1 MGPAFDEA
9 ALAQLTDKIDKTLA
23 GVGTDQHASPK
34 RKRPNT
40 TADDRDAKRRQ
51 KSLLGIEEGQQDRPS
66 KDQSHNATKEVLLE
80 EILALG
86 GDEDD
91 LELVANVDSDT
102 EEGPGIKSASAP
114 EKSLDKSFHDELA
127 KFALSLGFQN
137 ITRED
142 DLESVSSENPVDEEQ
157 DEEDDAEQTK
167 QDDSQDQEQPL
178 AIPATVKSESTT
190 TTVQDALRRKQG
202 KNKLVSSMPS
212 LPQTW
217 RYANLSRVSS
227 PDLTGMPSTSRAY
240 LPSHHLPTLDNILQR
255 LPTSKLMRR
264 LS

>member
-9 ALAQLTDKIDKTLA
+9 ALAQLTEKIDKTLA
-23 GVGTDQHASPK
+23 GVGTDQRVSPK
-34 RKRPNT
+34 RKRPNI

-51 KSLLGIEEGQQDRPS
+51 KSLLSTEEGQQDRSS
-66 KDQSHNATKEVLLE
+66 KDQSHNTTKEVLLE

-91 LELVANVDSDT
+91 LELVANVDSDN
-102 EEGPGIKSASAP
+102 EEGPGTKSASAP

-137 ITRED
+137 IPRED

-157 DEEDDAEQTK
+157 DDEDDEEEEDDAEQTK

-190 TTVQDALRRKQG
+190 TTVQDTLRGKQG
-202 KNKLVSSMPS
+202 KNKLVSSMLS
-212 LPQTW
+212 LPQT
-217 RYANLSRVSS
+217 
-227 PDLTGMPSTSRAY
+227 Y
-240 LPSHHLPTLDNILQR
+240 LAVC
-255 LPTSKLMRR
+255 
-264 LS
+264 